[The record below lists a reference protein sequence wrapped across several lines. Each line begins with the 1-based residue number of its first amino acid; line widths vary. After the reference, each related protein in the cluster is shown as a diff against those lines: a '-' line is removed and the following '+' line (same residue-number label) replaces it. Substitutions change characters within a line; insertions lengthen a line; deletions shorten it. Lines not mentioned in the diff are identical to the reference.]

1 MNEPRPTKLEVAEG
15 TKLVIT
21 WSDGVVREIGFGEL
35 RKACPCASCREQRKE
50 PALPAGGLQVI
61 SLAEARPLKIQAM
74 QPVGNYAYNI
84 EFSDGHDS
92 GIFTLELLRE
102 LGKQVG

>member
-50 PALPAGGLQVI
+50 TALPAGGLQVI